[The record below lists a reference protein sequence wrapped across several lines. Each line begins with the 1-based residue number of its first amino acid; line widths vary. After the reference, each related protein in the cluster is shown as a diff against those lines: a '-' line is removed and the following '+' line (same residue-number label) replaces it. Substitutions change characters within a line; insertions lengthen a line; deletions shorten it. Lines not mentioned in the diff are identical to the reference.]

1 MSASVATITSKGQV
15 TIPKEIRQ
23 ALQLSKSDQVL
34 FVVEGDRAMLI
45 PLHRRPL
52 ASFRGALPATRPYPG
67 QEAIRQEIQK
77 ELGDKFEQGGK

>member
-1 MSASVATITSKGQV
+1 MSTSMATVTSKGQV

-23 ALQLSKSDQVL
+23 ALRLSESDQVL
-34 FVVEGDRAMLI
+34 FVVEGDRATLI

-52 ASFRGALPATRPYPG
+52 ASFRGAFPATRAYPG

-77 ELGDKFEQGGK
+77 ELGDKIRRGEG